1 MIKVLQMEAIALL
14 KTLIATPSFSKE
26 EHQTAEIINF
36 FLTQNGVQT
45 HRKLNNVWAFNKHF
59 DKNKTRKSVVFHYYA
74 ENRICY
80 HEITQRPALFE

>member
-59 DKNKTRKSVVFHYYA
+59 DKNKKASEIQEKLFLEKKSELIRSMMA
-74 ENRICY
+74 MMK
-80 HEITQRPALFE
+80 